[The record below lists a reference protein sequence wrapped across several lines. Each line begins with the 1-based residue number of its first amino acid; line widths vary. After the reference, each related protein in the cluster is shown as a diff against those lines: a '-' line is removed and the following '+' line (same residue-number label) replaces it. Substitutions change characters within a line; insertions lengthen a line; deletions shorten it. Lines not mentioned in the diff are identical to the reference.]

1 MISVPLNS
9 IASIVRGI
17 TFAKSEGELKPENNY
32 LPVIRAGSIQQELL
46 LDEGR
51 IWVPK
56 SKIKDDQLIRKN
68 DIIMCTSSGSA
79 DLVGKCAISNENWNG
94 SFGAFCCGIRAD
106 DSKCIPSYLYFFLN
120 SPVFKE
126 WTKSALG
133 ANIKNIR
140 ASELAEFKIPLP
152 PLSIQK
158 QIAAILEKADQ
169 LRKDCQQMEQ
179 ELNNLAQAVFIEM
192 FGDPVSNPKG
202 WKTLPLSS
210 IVDDFLGG
218 KSLAA
223 SEDEATNFKNRV
235 AKISAV
241 TSGEFKSYESKPL
254 PNDYEPPEAHYIKN
268 GDLLFSRAN
277 TTELVGATAMVFNTP
292 GNIVLPDKLWRFVWK
307 ADVQLSSV
315 FMWKLLSF
323 PSQRVEISKLSSGSG
338 GSMKNISKEKLSTLN
353 VIFPPVR
360 LQKKYEEFYSLLRRQ
375 IEEQKNNMVDADKL
389 FDSLIQKA
397 FSGELNLNHKAA

>member
-1 MISVPLNS
+1 VSWPLVKLKDCCQIVGGATPKREIPEFWEGGDIPWVTPKDISKATMAYLND
-9 IASIVRGI
+9 APEFI
-17 TFAKSEGELKPENNY
+17 TDKGFKSCAAQM
-32 LPVIRAGSIQQELL
+32 LPVGSLL
-46 LDEGR
+46 LTSRAPIGNVA
-51 IWVPK
+51 IT
-56 SKIKDDQLIRKN
+56 KIE
-68 DIIMCTSSGSA
+68 MCTNQGFKSLVPSA
-79 DLVGKCAISNENWNG
+79 KVDIL
-94 SFGAFCCGIRAD
+94 
-106 DSKCIPSYLYFFLN
+106 YLYYCMLYSSERLN
-120 SPVFKE
+120 ACGNGATFKE
-126 WTKSALG
+126 VSK
-133 ANIKNIR
+133 KVV
-140 ASELAEFKIPLP
+140 EEFEIPLP
-152 PLSIQK
+152 PLSTQK

-179 ELNNLAQAVFIEM
+179 ELNNLAQAVFIDM

-202 WKTLPLSS
+202 WETLPLSS

-307 ADVQLSSV
+307 ADVELSSV

-323 PSQRVEISKLSSGSG
+323 PSQRIEISKLSSGSG

-353 VIFPPVR
+353 VIFPPAH

-375 IEEQKNNMVDADKL
+375 IEEQKNNMGDADKL
-389 FDSLIQKA
+389 FYSLMQKA